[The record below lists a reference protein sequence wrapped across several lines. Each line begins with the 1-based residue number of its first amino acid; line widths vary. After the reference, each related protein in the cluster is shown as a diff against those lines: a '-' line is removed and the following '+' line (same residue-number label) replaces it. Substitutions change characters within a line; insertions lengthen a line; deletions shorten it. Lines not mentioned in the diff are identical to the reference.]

1 MEYIVS
7 VMMRENEHFADYGM
21 ADARAK
27 EIVAQGDCGYV
38 ELKRAMFDKNGNYHS
53 ESIKIY
59 RKQG

>member
-7 VMMRENEHFADYGM
+7 VMMKDDERFADYRM

-27 EIVAQGDCGYV
+27 EIVAQADCGYV
-38 ELKRAMFDKNGNYHS
+38 EIKRTMFDKNGNYHS
-53 ESIKIY
+53 ESVKIY